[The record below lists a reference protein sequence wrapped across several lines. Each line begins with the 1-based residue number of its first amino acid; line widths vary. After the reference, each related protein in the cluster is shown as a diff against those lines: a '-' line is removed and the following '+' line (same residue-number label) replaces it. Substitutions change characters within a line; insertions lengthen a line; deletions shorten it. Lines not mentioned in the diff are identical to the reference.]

1 MKEDLNQKKLLNSEY
16 EDELDLHEIFLT
28 IMKHK
33 KKVIMIILL
42 GTILSGVVSYTR
54 YKNTEETKK
63 AIGTITL
70 NMPENNWTDED
81 IIPNEVIVK
90 VYSDN
95 LLESKGIEFEKFSN
109 GIKIEKKIPVI
120 DVSLK
125 LGEDKGLE
133 VEVLNSL
140 LTNSIEEFKNKY
152 LERKEFKELEDNK
165 KLEYGEYLNATIL
178 FLNEMEIF
186 LTKNMTETV
195 LSISDKNK
203 HKQILEEIKILK
215 EIELEEFKIK
225 TSNWQLA
232 RNQKEKKEKASIYFE
247 KMQERKIKLA
257 LKTKS
262 FEKINNRVSEKLE
275 EEYLKQLL
283 EISEINYEVRR
294 KEKELKKGRDAS
306 FEEQII
312 IENKIEEIS
321 KKLEKIIIETN
332 MIALKNS
339 KKAES
344 SQIKL
349 EKPVSILEVNHSKTK
364 MMFFIGVIL
373 SIIIGGLGAFFAEFL
388 DNHKKLK
395 NKK

>member
-1 MKEDLNQKKLLNSEY
+1 MKEDLNQKKIINSEY
-16 EDELDLHEIFLT
+16 EEELDLHEIFLT

-33 KKVIMIILL
+33 KKVIMFILL
-42 GTILSGVVSYTR
+42 GTILSGAVSYTR

-70 NMPENNWTDED
+70 NMPQNNWTDED
-81 IIPNEVIVK
+81 IIPSEVISE
-90 VYSDN
+90 VYSEH
-95 LLESKGIEFEKFSN
+95 LLESKGIGFEKFSN

-120 DVSLK
+120 DISLK

-140 LTNSIEEFKNKY
+140 LINSIEEFKNKY
-152 LERKEFKELEDNK
+152 LEKKEFKELEDNK
-165 KLEYGEYLNATIL
+165 KLEYGEYLNATVL
-178 FLNEMEIF
+178 FLNEMEKF
-186 LTKNMTETV
+186 LVKNMTETV

-203 HKQILEEIKILK
+203 NKQILKEIKLLK

-232 RNQKEKKEKASIYFE
+232 RNQKEKIEKASIYIE
-247 KMQERKIKLA
+247 KRKERKIQLE
-257 LKTKS
+257 LMTEN

-283 EISEINYEVRR
+283 EISAINYDIKR
-294 KEKELKKGRDAS
+294 KEKELKEGRDAS
-306 FEEQII
+306 FEEKII

-321 KKLEKIIIETN
+321 KKLEKIIIQTN
-332 MIALKNS
+332 MMALENS
-339 KKAES
+339 KKIES

-373 SIIIGGLGAFFAEFL
+373 SMIVGILGAFFAEFL